1 MYNKQKNR
9 GLAFINMS
17 SEEEAQTAIKNLDKS
32 VSIYIIFYMHYLNL
46 LSFCFFLVTSL
57 PTITVL
63 KNNFYAC
70 L

>member
-46 LSFCFFLVTSL
+46 LSFVFHFWQIFV
-57 PTITVL
+57 
-63 KNNFYAC
+63 
-70 L
+70 